1 MWELGI
7 FSGRDLGA
15 RGVEDIAVGWRAMLV
30 AANLKARKRGV
41 VGGIRFWRTPYDW
54 ATWLTEFSRV
64 LNKLNNRRFRSAK
77 GNPPPWLSWQG
88 LNASVGSLREILN
101 HAEEA

>member
-1 MWELGI
+1 MWEVGI

-30 AANLKARKRGV
+30 AANLKARKRGGV
-41 VGGIRFWRTPYDW
+41 AEFVFGGPPYDW

-64 LNKLNNRRFRSAK
+64 LNKLNNRPFQIGKRE
-77 GNPPPWLSWQG
+77 PPAL
-88 LNASVGSLREILN
+88 
-101 HAEEA
+101 AELVRAQCISRVITRDPESC

>member
-7 FSGRDLGA
+7 FFGRDLGA

-30 AANLKARKRGV
+30 AANLKARKRG
-41 VGGIRFWRTPYDW
+41 GSGIRFWRTPYDW
-54 ATWLTEFSRV
+54 ATRLTEFSRV

-77 GNPPPWLSWQG
+77 GNPPPWLSW
-88 LNASVGSLREILN
+88 
-101 HAEEA
+101 